1 MNINSIDESRNS
13 DRNFLDPIA
22 PVRGKIVERGF
33 DRDFPSFPNTDLRQ
47 IHICFVKRVS
57 RLERRYHFPPI
68 TSDCVRSE
76 KIMYKYFLCIV
87 LPNSLISKF
96 SQYRTIICTL
106 SVSTL
111 SRIMISNLVFKKKR
125 TFSIEIKWFVLHKRH
140 ITRKFIFYFS
150 NSLLTRR
157 EESRTSLFSV
167 DIRDN
172 SGEK

>member
-1 MNINSIDESRNS
+1 MNRVIQIEISSIQSRPCVEKSWKGDSIEIFRVFQIQTCDKFIFVSLNAS
-13 DRNFLDPIA
+13 RDSKGDTISHQLHRIA
-22 PVRGKIVERGF
+22 F
-33 DRDFPSFPNTDLRQ
+33 DQRKSCTSISF
-47 IHICFVKRVS
+47 VS
-57 RLERRYHFPPI
+57 Y
-68 TSDCVRSE
+68 
-76 KIMYKYFLCIV
+76 
-87 LPNSLISKF
+87 SLISKF

-125 TFSIEIKWFVLHKRH
+125 TFSIEIKWFVLHERH
-140 ITRKFIFYFS
+140 ITRKSIFYFS

-172 SGEK
+172 SREK